1 LLIML
6 THRNTPSVYHDRKQR
21 YKEESMAEDEFAE
34 GKITCGNGLI
44 IDGCY
49 SVLQAD
55 WTSVNQDW
63 CID

>member
-1 LLIML
+1 
-6 THRNTPSVYHDRKQR
+6 
-21 YKEESMAEDEFAE
+21 MAEDEFAE
-34 GKITCGNGLI
+34 GKITCGDGLI